1 MGGRPSESRAYLKG
15 RTLADIR
22 ERSKRLAPSAD
33 PVNNVVV
40 DYTPHYA
47 MVPEVPY
54 RICHL
59 LDCRTTKFIV
69 LLRDP
74 VERAIS
80 SWRFKERY
88 KLKRNPEAYSA
99 ALSAM
104 RAGQPTTMTSHRHAP
119 ELLTESMERGMAK
132 AAEWLACVE
141 VEVAAAALN
150 VTADAIDLQLC
161 NAVRLFEGQ
170 AAYEVPSDGS
180 LSLRDHVGKSVYY
193 LQLWRW
199 LSLVPRQ
206 QLKVLYFEDLI
217 KDTRAT
223 IFDGLTFMGLD
234 PLASRHHEVAP
245 ANTTLYGESGRL
257 ESSGADNAKWHASD
271 HLSLEFWDS
280 VLSKRYNP
288 TRRIPELEDQVAAY
302 DRDALRRFYAPLNA
316 ALDDLLMANTGYFS
330 ATGT

>member
-1 MGGRPSESRAYLKG
+1 AGQTRCLPNVVFFGVSKAGTTSLAHWLSQHPQVKFMGGRPSESRAYLKG

-33 PVNNVVV
+33 PVSDVVV

-59 LDCRTTKFIV
+59 LDCSSTKFIV
-69 LLRDP
+69 LLREP
-74 VERAIS
+74 AERAIS

-88 KLKRNPEAYSA
+88 KLKRDPEAYISA
-99 ALSAM
+99 LNAM
-104 RAGQPTTMTSHRHAP
+104 RAGQPTASHHHAP
-119 ELLTESMERGMAK
+119 ELLTKSMERGMAK

-141 VEVAAAALN
+141 VEVAAAAAAGRN

-180 LSLRDHVGKSVYY
+180 LSLRDHVGKPE
-193 LQLWRW
+193 R
-199 LSLVPRQ
+199 
-206 QLKVLYFEDLI
+206 
-217 KDTRAT
+217 
-223 IFDGLTFMGLD
+223 
-234 PLASRHHEVAP
+234 
-245 ANTTLYGESGRL
+245 SGPD
-257 ESSGADNAKWHASD
+257 SAKWQANY
-271 HLSLEFWDS
+271 HLSLEYWDS

-288 TRRIPELEDQVAAY
+288 TRRIPELEDQVTSY
-302 DRDALRRFYAPLNA
+302 DRGALRRFYAPLNA
-316 ALDDLLMANTGYFS
+316 ALDDLLMMDTGYFT
-330 ATGT
+330 ATGS